1 MSSLNFFKVFWIAIL
16 VGIVYLLT
24 KAMPP
29 NEIVIKAG
37 PTTYFFDR
45 TAQHIKTE
53 LEKIGVSAKVINTY
67 ETVKIVEEVNQKDG
81 PIDIG
86 FAAQDLSKQKISNVE
101 SLGSIVVEPLFIFY
115 RRELNLS
122 SPADLKGLK
131 LGIGPPG
138 GGTRIVS
145 EQVLKKFGITPQ
157 NAAFVPI
164 TQLQSIQALK
174 EKKID
179 VGFFLQPTETP
190 FIRNLGKD
198 AQLSLLHIPSA
209 EAVSRRIDYLQD
221 IVVPQGAFSLHKN
234 LPPKDTF
241 GVGLPVTVVV
251 NKEIDPSIAVMVS
264 HLLKQTF
271 GSATLISDANSFP
284 SSLEPRLKLN
294 RNAEAVLSSGLPY
307 IFTVLPFSIAGVF
320 YNIGLHLIL
329 LLGFAIIFNNI
340 YSFAGFVSPLE
351 LWHKYRYK
359 GDIAGLKQILS
370 TVEAN
375 KALTD
380 SQQKFVL
387 ALRKRYDVNRISPAQ
402 FKVDPILK
410 NAHTEINQVLEKI
423 SVIDQP

>member
-53 LEKIGVSAKVINTY
+53 LEKIGVSVKVINTY
-67 ETVKIVEEVNQKDG
+67 ETVKIVEEVNRKDG

-115 RRELNLS
+115 RRELNLG

-131 LGIGPPG
+131 LGIGPLG

-179 VGFFLQPTETP
+179 VSFFLQPTETP
-190 FIRNLGKD
+190 FIRKLGKD

-241 GVGLPVTVVV
+241 GVGLPVTVVA

-264 HLLKQTF
+264 HILKQRF
-271 GSATLISDANSFP
+271 SSATLISDANSFP

-294 RNAEAVLSSGLPY
+294 RNAEAVLSNGLPY

-329 LLGFAIIFNNI
+329 LLGIAIIFNNI
-340 YSFAGFVSPLE
+340 YSFAGFLSPLE
-351 LWHKYRYK
+351 LWQKYRYK
-359 GDIAGLKQILS
+359 GDIAGLKQIFS
-370 TVEAN
+370 TVEAKN
-375 KALTD
+375 ELTAF
-380 SQQKFVL
+380 QKKFVL
-387 ALRKRYDVNRISPAQ
+387 VLRKRYDVNRISPAQ
-402 FKVDPILK
+402 FKPDPILK
-410 NAHTEINQVLEKI
+410 NAHTEINQLLEKI